1 MGGNSS
7 RDVSSKVS
15 SNPGFTPLTPLKR
28 PGSIRRLK
36 SEEPTDAI
44 SSSRKISEAVVESVL
59 TEQNEEQTSISLEDL
74 RDQSPHH
81 ECLNSGSGHQTQ
93 RNPNDVG
100 YSAQDQCVIL
110 DSGQFVSETRGEIV
124 TEAAAPPSSQ
134 LSKAVYGAAYPPEM
148 AEVIMKQFNGNS
160 AATFGSSVL
169 GFGNLK
175 IASPTVYDGSTN
187 NCGTSSKDQVGL
199 IAFQEAL
206 FVEDNSEHR
215 AKAKFEK
222 VLDEETVNLT
232 ELQRLCWSGCPA
244 DQRADTW
251 RLLLRYMPA
260 NSDRR
265 EAKMSRLRAEYADAV
280 VKYFDSYDPASA
292 SPYDRTMYNQ
302 IAVDLPRTNPSVQL
316 FQNVRVQGCLHRI
329 LYVWAIR
336 HPGTGYVQG
345 INDLVTPF
353 FFVFLRE
360 QTGAGDEDVSSGS
373 VVGEEGS
380 VTQGRNFVSAAQL
393 DLIEADCYHCLTNLL
408 DNAQDNY
415 VLDSRGIQEK
425 VFMLK
430 RIIARL
436 DDKLVAHFERMEVE
450 FLQFA
455 FRWFNCL
462 LMREFSLS
470 ARSPSLPI
478 SPSPLARPHLY
489 PQVLSTDSLS
499 RYHVHAPCPCCP
511 YPNRHPRMHAYRRP
525 AVPARCACW
534 PCACLYAH
542 EHLWSAAAMSAGMPH
557 ARQRMVL
564 SMFAACG
571 MPRCLCSRHHQPS
584 GCTDALHQ
592 ACP

>member
-1 MGGNSS
+1 M
-7 RDVSSKVS
+7 K
-15 SNPGFTPLTPLKR
+15 T
-28 PGSIRRLK
+28 
-36 SEEPTDAI
+36 EEPADAI
-44 SSSRKISEAVVESVL
+44 SSSRKISEAIVESVL
-59 TEQNEEQTSISLEDL
+59 TEQNEEQVTPAELVEITCPQHEECSIPENGNKT
-74 RDQSPHH
+74 RQN
-81 ECLNSGSGHQTQ
+81 LNSSVDTTQ
-93 RNPNDVG
+93 DP
-100 YSAQDQCVIL
+100 CVVM
-110 DSGQFVSETRGEIV
+110 DSGQPLSESKGESV
-124 TEAAAPPSSQ
+124 VEAVAQPSP
-134 LSKAVYGAAYPPEM
+134 LSAKAIYGAAYPPEM
-148 AEVIMKQFNGNS
+148 AEAIMKQFNGSSGNS
-160 AATFGSSVL
+160 FGSGVL

-175 IASPTVYDGSTN
+175 LASPAFHDAASM
-187 NCGTSSKDQVGL
+187 KDQVSS

-206 FVEDNSEHR
+206 AVEDYAGHR

-232 ELQRLCWSGCPA
+232 ELQGLCWSGCPP

-265 EAKMSRLRAEYADAV
+265 EAKMTRLRAEYADAV

-373 VVGEEGS
+373 VVGEEGAA
-380 VTQGRNFVSAAQL
+380 TQGGKLVSAAQL

-462 LMREFSLS
+462 LMREFSLPARIPSPVVAHRSLCSSFLSLITIAPS
-470 ARSPSLPI
+470 ALVSSPSSPSLP
-478 SPSPLARPHLY
+478 LL
-489 PQVLSTDSLS
+489 
-499 RYHVHAPCPCCP
+499 
-511 YPNRHPRMHAYRRP
+511 
-525 AVPARCACW
+525 
-534 PCACLYAH
+534 
-542 EHLWSAAAMSAGMPH
+542 
-557 ARQRMVL
+557 
-564 SMFAACG
+564 
-571 MPRCLCSRHHQPS
+571 
-584 GCTDALHQ
+584 
-592 ACP
+592 

>member
-1 MGGNSS
+1 MGGNNS
-7 RDVSSKVS
+7 RDASSKVS

-36 SEEPTDAI
+36 NEEPTDAI
-44 SSSRKISEAVVESVL
+44 SSSRKISEAIVESVL
-59 TEQNEEQTSISLEDL
+59 AEQNEEQAASGDL
-74 RDQSPHH
+74 RETSCQHD
-81 ECLNSGSGHQTQ
+81 ECSTPENGHQTQ
-93 RNPNDVG
+93 LNPTNSAPG
-100 YSAQDQCVIL
+100 CSAQDQCIIL
-110 DSGQFVSETRGEIV
+110 DSGQPVSETKNETVI
-124 TEAAAPPSSQ
+124 EAAPQPSP
-134 LSKAVYGAAYPPEM
+134 LSAKAIYGAAYPPEM
-148 AEVIMKQFNGNS
+148 AEAIMKQFNGS
-160 AATFGSSVL
+160 SVTSFGSGVL

-175 IASPTVYDGSTN
+175 TASPDVAST
-187 NCGTSSKDQVGL
+187 KDQVDSL
-199 IAFQEAL
+199 AFQDAL
-206 FVEDNSEHR
+206 AVEDNAGHR
-215 AKAKFEK
+215 AKAKFDK
-222 VLDEETVNLT
+222 ILDEETVNLT

-265 EAKMSRLRAEYADAV
+265 EAKMTRLRAEYADAV

-360 QTGAGDEDVSSGS
+360 QTGAGDEDVSSGA
-373 VVGEEGS
+373 VVGEEGAA
-380 VTQGRNFVSAAQL
+380 TQGGKLVSAAQL
-393 DLIEADCYHCLTNLL
+393 ELIEADCYHCLTNLL

-462 LMREFSLS
+462 LMREFSLP
-470 ARSPSLPI
+470 ARP
-478 SPSPLARPHLY
+478 PSPRTLGRGPGLPDHPPLPPLPPHL
-489 PQVLSTDSLS
+489 
-499 RYHVHAPCPCCP
+499 APLL
-511 YPNRHPRMHAYRRP
+511 R
-525 AVPARCACW
+525 
-534 PCACLYAH
+534 
-542 EHLWSAAAMSAGMPH
+542 SSAGAPIASQPRPLKPALPRFVCDAPQ
-557 ARQRMVL
+557 AR
-564 SMFAACG
+564 G
-571 MPRCLCSRHHQPS
+571 M
-584 GCTDALHQ
+584 T
-592 ACP
+592 

>member
-1 MGGNSS
+1 
-7 RDVSSKVS
+7 
-15 SNPGFTPLTPLKR
+15 
-28 PGSIRRLK
+28 
-36 SEEPTDAI
+36 
-44 SSSRKISEAVVESVL
+44 
-59 TEQNEEQTSISLEDL
+59 
-74 RDQSPHH
+74 
-81 ECLNSGSGHQTQ
+81 
-93 RNPNDVG
+93 
-100 YSAQDQCVIL
+100 
-110 DSGQFVSETRGEIV
+110 
-124 TEAAAPPSSQ
+124 
-134 LSKAVYGAAYPPEM
+134 M
-148 AEVIMKQFNGNS
+148 AEAIMKQFNGHNTV
-160 AATFGSSVL
+160 TFGSGVL

-175 IASPTVYDGSTN
+175 IASPTVHDVSAN
-187 NCGTSSKDQVGL
+187 NAGTPSNDQVPSMT
-199 IAFQEAL
+199 IQDAFTMEENAG
-206 FVEDNSEHR
+206 HR

-265 EAKMSRLRAEYADAV
+265 EAKMTRLRAEYADAV

-316 FQNVRVQGCLHRI
+316 FQNLRVQGCLHRI

-360 QTGAGDEDVSSGS
+360 QTGAGDEAVSSGS
-373 VVGEEGS
+373 VVGEPG
-380 VTQGRNFVSAAQL
+380 TLTHGGKLVSTAQL

-470 ARSPSLPI
+470 VHPPSPSRLL
-478 SPSPLARPHLY
+478 LARGEERGNY
-489 PQVLSTDSLS
+489 
-499 RYHVHAPCPCCP
+499 
-511 YPNRHPRMHAYRRP
+511 
-525 AVPARCACW
+525 
-534 PCACLYAH
+534 
-542 EHLWSAAAMSAGMPH
+542 
-557 ARQRMVL
+557 
-564 SMFAACG
+564 
-571 MPRCLCSRHHQPS
+571 
-584 GCTDALHQ
+584 
-592 ACP
+592 

>member
-1 MGGNSS
+1 
-7 RDVSSKVS
+7 
-15 SNPGFTPLTPLKR
+15 
-28 PGSIRRLK
+28 
-36 SEEPTDAI
+36 
-44 SSSRKISEAVVESVL
+44 
-59 TEQNEEQTSISLEDL
+59 
-74 RDQSPHH
+74 
-81 ECLNSGSGHQTQ
+81 
-93 RNPNDVG
+93 
-100 YSAQDQCVIL
+100 
-110 DSGQFVSETRGEIV
+110 
-124 TEAAAPPSSQ
+124 
-134 LSKAVYGAAYPPEM
+134 M
-148 AEVIMKQFNGNS
+148 AEAIMKQFNGSSGNV
-160 AATFGSSVL
+160 FGSGVL

-175 IASPTVYDGSTN
+175 IASPALHDAASTKEQLGS
-187 NCGTSSKDQVGL
+187 VA
-199 IAFQEAL
+199 IQEVL
-206 FVEDNSEHR
+206 VEDSAGHR

-232 ELQRLCWSGCPA
+232 ELQGLCWSGCPP

-265 EAKMSRLRAEYADAV
+265 EAKMTRLRAEYADAV

-373 VVGEEGS
+373 VVGEEGAA
-380 VTQGRNFVSAAQL
+380 TQGGKLVSAAQL

-462 LMREFSLS
+462 LMREFSLPCTLRLWDTYVAERAFAVFHVYVCAAVLLAFS
-470 ARSPSLPI
+470 KELQAMDFQEIIVFLQNLPTHTWGEAQMDLI
-478 SPSPLARPHLY
+478 VAQAYSWCQQWSTSHL
-489 PQVLSTDSLS
+489 
-499 RYHVHAPCPCCP
+499 
-511 YPNRHPRMHAYRRP
+511 
-525 AVPARCACW
+525 
-534 PCACLYAH
+534 
-542 EHLWSAAAMSAGMPH
+542 
-557 ARQRMVL
+557 
-564 SMFAACG
+564 
-571 MPRCLCSRHHQPS
+571 
-584 GCTDALHQ
+584 
-592 ACP
+592 